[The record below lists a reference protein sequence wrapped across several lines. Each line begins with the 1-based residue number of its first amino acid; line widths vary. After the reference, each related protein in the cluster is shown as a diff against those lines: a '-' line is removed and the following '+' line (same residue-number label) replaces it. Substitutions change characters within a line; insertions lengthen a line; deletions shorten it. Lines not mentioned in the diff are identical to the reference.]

1 VLEKG
6 RVVWSGSSAELGA
19 NRELQG
25 RYLGV

>member
-6 RVVWSGSSAELGA
+6 RVVWSGSSAELSA
-19 NRELQG
+19 NQEVQH